1 MNPQLRDSIRTIP
14 LPIRGAVAFVANPG
28 STRACPG
35 VFICLQT
42 GSQGTIFDVNL
53 RTQTDYALRVLLF
66 LSFKNEQTPVEA
78 IADAYG
84 ISKDHLVKV
93 VQQLVR
99 LGYVRSQS
107 GRFGGVRLARRA
119 EEIGVAQVI
128 ADFEGRNGVLP
139 CVGEPS
145 SCVLEPGCVL
155 RNLLMK
161 AESAFYTTFD
171 GVTLADLI
179 KGNVAQRSGG
189 VYNLTVRPR
198 MVAFDGDTPAAT
210 PDSDQPARSVSTEK
224 PEEHAG

>member
-1 MNPQLRDSIRTIP
+1 MNQRCPDIIHTVQLPAASGGQPR
-14 LPIRGAVAFVANPG
+14 LPARPG
-28 STRACPG
+28 SR
-35 VFICLQT
+35 VFVCSKS
-42 GSQGTIFDVNL
+42 GSQGTIFSVNL
-53 RTQTDYALRVLLF
+53 RTQTDYAMRVLLY
-66 LSFKNEQTPVEA
+66 LAYKPAQTPVEA

-93 VQQLVR
+93 VQHLVR

-119 EEIGVAQVI
+119 EEIGVSQVI

-139 CVGEPS
+139 CVGDPDV
-145 SCVLEPGCVL
+145 CVLEPGCVL

-161 AESAFYTTFD
+161 AETAFYGTFD

-179 KGNVAQRSGG
+179 KGNVAQRNGG

-198 MVAFDGDTPAAT
+198 TVAFDPTL
-210 PDSDQPARSVSTEK
+210 PDRSVQPESTVG
-224 PEEHAG
+224 HDG